1 MKKLSLLVVA
11 VATLF
16 TTSCVTE
23 AEEMRL
29 GSNETLVTFDVAAPG
44 SASRAVDINA
54 NETTTIGNGYKATE
68 LHYAIYDANW
78 NCLKVVKDAF
88 PANSLTKTI
97 TLRLVKNKVYNF
109 VFWAQAPYKA
119 EGSTVVNDFYTV
131 SLGAVGDQNVTPSV
145 KVNYN
150 NDLANNDYRDA
161 FYGKLLA
168 FKAEVGVNP
177 GTVTLSRPF
186 AQVNFGINDYKEAEE
201 MGYDI
206 TKAQTS
212 VELSVYDTLNLRS
225 DEVSLSDP
233 TKTTTVFALAAL
245 PENTTLKTADKGDFY
260 WVSMNY
266 ILWPNATA
274 PNYISLTTCKMTV
287 KMAGQNDIVVDV
299 QSGAPA
305 NRNFRTNLVG
315 SLLTAEKIFTVEI
328 TPATLNDFPTQE
340 IQ

>member
-1 MKKLSLLVVA
+1 MNRFTLLVA
-11 VATLF
+11 AIAALF
-16 TTSCVTE
+16 ATSCITE
-23 AEEMRL
+23 AEEIRL
-29 GSNETLVTFDVAAPG
+29 GGNETLVTFDVTAPG
-44 SASRAVDINA
+44 VASRVVDVDA
-54 NETTTIGNGYKATE
+54 QEVTTIGNGYKATE
-68 LHYAIYDANW
+68 LHYAVYDENW

-119 EGSTVVNDFYTV
+119 EGSTEVNDFYTLA
-131 SLGAVGDQNVTPSV
+131 LGAVGDQNVTPTV
-145 KVNYN
+145 TVNYN

-161 FYGKLLA
+161 FYGKLPA
-168 FKAEVGVNP
+168 FKAEVGATP
-177 GTVTLSRPF
+177 GTVLLARPF
-186 AQVNFGINDYKEAEE
+186 AQINFGINDYQVAEE

-206 TKAQTS
+206 TKAKTS

-233 TKTTTVFALAAL
+233 TKTTALFTLAAL
-245 PENTTLKTADKGDFY
+245 PENTTLKTADKGNFY

-274 PNYISLTTCKMTV
+274 PNYVSLTTCKMTV
-287 KMAGQNDIVVDV
+287 SIVGQNDIVVDV

-305 NRNFRTNLVG
+305 NRNYRTNLVG
-315 SLLTAEKIFTVEI
+315 SLLTSEKTFTVEI
-328 TPATLNDFPTQE
+328 VPEINDFPTQE